1 MSAEQKN
8 NAIGKPLVIIGL
20 LLSVFIILMLSS
32 LVYVADKRAILQ
44 RHVELS
50 ADQLLLSQQMETL
63 SLGASSGN
71 EVAFDRLLKSR
82 IRFDS
87 ILNTYRSGDVI
98 TAKLSPEL
106 LPDLDGVES
115 HWRNYR
121 NNIEVILNG
130 RLSITEVKELY
141 EVIDS
146 FIPQMLTT
154 SDEVVGVLIQK
165 NASSRQI
172 YMATRQ
178 MMLSQRIKNNL
189 NQVLAGGETAAAAAD
204 RFGRDAALFGRVL
217 EGLLKGSTGMR
228 IEKVTDKEAIGKLR
242 EVAMLI
248 SAVSDNIAG
257 ILELSPELF
266 EVKNAAGLVG
276 VDSEQLLQ
284 SLDEFQEKII
294 AQGEKLDLIQWVG
307 IGFGGGAVMFIII
320 GGILM
325 LKDAGKR
332 EENALENN
340 RRNQRAI
347 LRLLDEM
354 ANLADGDL
362 TVHATVTEDI
372 TGAIADSV
380 NFTIDALRSLVT
392 TINNTASEVSESTE
406 KTMHTATE
414 LVAASNKQAR
424 EISSAGAAVKD
435 MAESMSSVS
444 EDADNSVQ
452 VAQQSMDIAQKG
464 AEVVHNTIGSME
476 NIRETIQET
485 SKRIKRLG
493 ESSQEIGDIVG
504 LITEIADQTNIL
516 ALNAAIQ
523 ASTAGDAGRGF
534 AVVADEV
541 QRLAERAGNAT
552 KQIEGLVNT
561 IQTDTNEAV
570 KSMEISTAGV
580 VNGAAMAEDAGVAL
594 KEIESVST
602 ELSNLIKGISESTK
616 QQSNV
621 ALSVSD
627 TMNVIQEI
635 TLQTSEGTEET
646 STSLAA
652 LNGLSIELGHSVSG
666 FKLPV
671 SSSNDEGDVETV
683 VPQNQASSNDE
694 GDVETVVPQNQ
705 TYSNDDEDNVE
716 TVVLQNQA

>member
-1 MSAEQKN
+1 MSATQKN
-8 NAIGKPLVIIGL
+8 IAIGKPLIIIGL
-20 LLSVFIILMLSS
+20 LLSVFIILMIGS
-32 LVYVADKRAILQ
+32 LVYVGDKRATLQ

-50 ADQLLLSQQMETL
+50 ADQLLLSQQMATY
-63 SLGASSGN
+63 SLNASSGK
-71 EVAFDRLLKSR
+71 EEAFDRLFESR
-82 IRFDS
+82 VKFDG
-87 ILNTYRSGDVI
+87 ILNTYRSGDIV
-98 TAKLSPEL
+98 TAALSENL
-106 LPDLDGVES
+106 LPDLDAVES
-115 HWRNYR
+115 DWQSYR
-121 NNIEVILNG
+121 NNVEVILNG
-130 RLSITEVKELY
+130 RQAITEVRELY
-141 EVIDS
+141 QVIES
-146 FIPQMLTT
+146 FIPQMLTY
-154 SDEVVGVLIQK
+154 SDEVVGVLIKK
-165 NASSRQI
+165 NSSPRQI
-172 YMATRQ
+172 YLATRQ

-217 EGLLKGSTGMR
+217 EGLLKGSEGLR
-228 IEKVTDKEAIGKLR
+228 IEKVTDKEAISKLR

-266 EVKNAAGLVG
+266 EVKDAAGMVST
-276 VDSEQLLQ
+276 DSGQLLKTV
-284 SLDEFQEKII
+284 EAFQEKII
-294 AQGEKLDLIQWVG
+294 AEGEALDLIQLVG
-307 IGFGGGAVMFIII
+307 VGFGGVAVLLIII
-320 GGILM
+320 GGILL
-325 LKDAGKR
+325 LKDARKR

-362 TVHATVTEDI
+362 TVHATVTEEI

-380 NFTIDALRSLVT
+380 NFTIDALRTLVT
-392 TINNTASEVSESTE
+392 TINNTASEVSHSTE
-406 KTMHTATE
+406 KTQKTATE
-414 LVAASNKQAR
+414 LALASNQQAR
-424 EISSAGAAVKD
+424 EIASVSASVTD
-435 MAESMSSVS
+435 MAESMSTVS
-444 EDADNSVQ
+444 NEADNSAK

-464 AEVVHNTIGSME
+464 AQVVRNTIGSME

-561 IQTDTNEAV
+561 IQADTNEAV

-580 VNGAAMAEDAGVAL
+580 VSGAAMAEDAGVAL
-594 KEIESVST
+594 KEIETVST
-602 ELSNLIKGISESTK
+602 ELSNLIKGISDSTK
-616 QQSNV
+616 QQSKI
-621 ALSVSD
+621 ALTVSD
-627 TMNVIQEI
+627 SMNVIQEI

-646 STSLAA
+646 SASLTSLHE
-652 LNGLSIELGHSVSG
+652 LSDELGRSVSG
-666 FKLPV
+666 FKLP
-671 SSSNDEGDVETV
+671 SSN
-683 VPQNQASSNDE
+683 
-694 GDVETVVPQNQ
+694 
-705 TYSNDDEDNVE
+705 DNVE
-716 TVVLQNQA
+716 TVILQSQA

>member
-1 MSAEQKN
+1 MSAERKKI
-8 NAIGKPLVIIGL
+8 AIGKPMVLIGV
-20 LLSVFIILMLSS
+20 LLSIFIILMLVS
-32 LVYVADKRAILQ
+32 LVYVGNKRANLQ

-50 ADQLLLSQQMETL
+50 ASQLLLSQQMATFSL
-63 SLGASSGN
+63 SASSGN
-71 EVAFDRLLKSR
+71 ETAFDRLLQSR
-82 IRFDS
+82 IKFDD
-87 ILNTYRSGDVI
+87 ILNTYHSGDAV
-98 TAKLSPEL
+98 TDPLSKKLQVEL
-106 LPDLDGVES
+106 ATVES
-115 HWRNYR
+115 DWGSYR
-121 NNIEVILNG
+121 NNIEIILNG
-130 RLSITEVKELY
+130 RKAITEVRELY
-141 EVIDS
+141 QVIDS
-146 FIPQMLTT
+146 FIPQMLTY
-154 SDEVVGVLIQK
+154 SDEVVGVLIK
-165 NASSRQI
+165 KDSSPRQI
-172 YMATRQ
+172 YLATRQ

-189 NQVLAGGETAAAAAD
+189 NQVLAGGEAAAAAAD

-217 EGLLKGSTGMR
+217 EGLLKGSEALN
-228 IEKVTDKEAIGKLR
+228 IDKVTDKEAVSKLR

-266 EVKNAAGLVG
+266 EVKDAAGLVSG
-276 VDSEQLLQ
+276 DSGKLLTTLEDFQ
-284 SLDEFQEKII
+284 SKII
-294 AQGEKLDLIQWVG
+294 AEGKELDMIQLAGV
-307 IGFGGGAVMFIII
+307 GFGGIAVVLIII
-320 GGILM
+320 GGILL
-325 LKDAGKR
+325 LKDARKR
-332 EENALENN
+332 EEEALENN

-362 TVHATVTEDI
+362 TVHATVTEEI

-380 NFTIDALRSLVT
+380 NFTIDALRTLVT
-392 TINNTASEVSESTE
+392 TINSTASQVSQSTE
-406 KTMHTATE
+406 KTQQTATE
-414 LVAASNKQAR
+414 LAQASNQQAR
-424 EISSAGAAVKD
+424 EIASASAAVTD
-435 MAESMSSVS
+435 MAESMLTVS
-444 EDADNSVQ
+444 NDADNSAK

-464 AEVVHNTIGSME
+464 AQVVRSTIGSME

-561 IQTDTNEAV
+561 IQADTNEAV

-580 VNGAAMAEDAGVAL
+580 VSGASKAEEAGVAL
-594 KEIESVST
+594 REIEAVST
-602 ELSNLIKGISESTK
+602 ELSNLIKGISDSTK
-616 QQSNV
+616 KQSKV
-621 ALSVSD
+621 ALSVSE

-646 STSLAA
+646 SASLTA
-652 LNGLSIELGHSVSG
+652 LNELSGELGRSVSG
-666 FKLPV
+666 FKLP
-671 SSSNDEGDVETV
+671 SSNDEGSIETV
-683 VPQNQASSNDE
+683 ILQSQA
-694 GDVETVVPQNQ
+694 
-705 TYSNDDEDNVE
+705 
-716 TVVLQNQA
+716 

>member
-1 MSAEQKN
+1 MSAEKKTIS
-8 NAIGKPLVIIGL
+8 IGKPLILIGV
-20 LLSVFIILMLSS
+20 LLSIFIILMLGS
-32 LVYVADKRAILQ
+32 LVYVGDKRASLQ

-50 ADQLLLSQQMETL
+50 ADQLLLSQQMATFSL
-63 SLGASSGN
+63 SASSGN
-71 EVAFDRLLKSR
+71 EEAFDRLLESR
-82 IRFDS
+82 TRFDD
-87 ILNTYRSGDVI
+87 ILNTYRSGAAG
-98 TAKLSPEL
+98 TPA
-106 LPDLDGVES
+106 LDKSLIGSLDAVES
-115 HWRNYR
+115 DWRNYR

-130 RLSITEVKELY
+130 RQAITEVRELY
-141 EVIDS
+141 QVIES
-146 FIPQMLTT
+146 FIPQMLTY
-154 SDEVVGVLIQK
+154 SDEVVGVLIK
-165 NASSRQI
+165 KESSARQI
-172 YMATRQ
+172 YLATRQ

-189 NQVLAGGETAAAAAD
+189 NQVLAGGEAAAAAAD

-217 EGLLKGSTGMR
+217 EGLLKGSKGLR
-228 IEKVTDKEAIGKLR
+228 IDKVTDKEAVAKLR

-266 EVKNAAGLVG
+266 EVKDAAGLVSG
-276 VDSEQLLQ
+276 DSERLLTT
-284 SLDEFQEKII
+284 LETFQEEII
-294 AQGEKLDLIQWVG
+294 SQGQQLDLIQLVG
-307 IGFGGGAVMFIII
+307 VGFGGAAVVLIIV
-320 GGILM
+320 GGVLL
-325 LKDAGKR
+325 LKDARRR
-332 EENALENN
+332 EEVALENN

-362 TVHATVTEDI
+362 TVHATVTEEI

-380 NFTIDALRSLVT
+380 NFTIDALRTLVT
-392 TINNTASEVSESTE
+392 TINNTAEEVSHSTE
-406 KTMHTATE
+406 KTQHTANE
-414 LVAASNKQAR
+414 LAQASNQQAR
-424 EISSAGAAVKD
+424 EIASVSASVTD
-435 MAESMSSVS
+435 MAESMISVS
-444 EDADNSVQ
+444 KEADNSAD
-452 VAQQSMDIAQKG
+452 VAAKSMEIAQKG
-464 AEVVHNTIGSME
+464 AQVVRNTIGSME

-561 IQTDTNEAV
+561 IQADTNEAV

-580 VNGAAMAEDAGVAL
+580 VSGASMAEDAGEAL
-594 KEIESVST
+594 KEIEEVST
-602 ELSNLIKGISESTK
+602 ELSNLIKGISESTRM
-616 QQSNV
+616 QSKV

-627 TMNVIQEI
+627 SMNVIQEI

-646 STSLAA
+646 SNSLIA
-652 LNGLSIELGHSVSG
+652 LNELSNELGRSVSG
-666 FKLPV
+666 FKLP
-671 SSSNDEGDVETV
+671 S
-683 VPQNQASSNDE
+683 
-694 GDVETVVPQNQ
+694 
-705 TYSNDDEDNVE
+705 SNDDENVD
-716 TVVLQNQA
+716 TVILENQA

>member
-1 MSAEQKN
+1 MSAEKKN
-8 NAIGKPLVIIGL
+8 IAIGKPLVIIGL
-20 LLSVFIILMLSS
+20 LLSVFIILMLGS
-32 LVYVADKRAILQ
+32 LVYVADKRATLQ

-50 ADQLLLSQQMETL
+50 AEQLLLSQQMATF

-71 EVAFDRLLKSR
+71 EEAFDRLQTSQIK
-82 IRFDS
+82 FDR
-87 ILNTYRSGDVI
+87 ILNTYRSGDLY
-98 TAKLSPEL
+98 TAAISQKLLPEL
-106 LPDLDGVES
+106 DLVES
-115 HWRNYR
+115 DWRNYR
-121 NNIEVILNG
+121 NNVEVILKG
-130 RLSITEVKELY
+130 RQSIAEVRELY
-141 EVIDS
+141 QVIES
-146 FIPQMLTT
+146 FIPQMLTY
-154 SDEVVGVLIQK
+154 SDEVVGVLIK
-165 NASSRQI
+165 KKASSRQI
-172 YMATRQ
+172 YLATRQ

-189 NQVLAGGETAAAAAD
+189 NQVLVGGEAAAAAAD

-217 EGLLKGSTGMR
+217 EGLLKGSKGLR
-228 IEKVTDKEAIGKLR
+228 IEKVTDKEAVAKLR

-266 EVKNAAGLVG
+266 EVKDAAGLVSG
-276 VDSEQLLQ
+276 DSEKILI
-284 SLDEFQEKII
+284 SLEDFQKKII
-294 AQGEKLDLIQWVG
+294 GQGKELDLIQWTGV
-307 IGFGGGAVMFIII
+307 GFGGVAVVLIII
-320 GGILM
+320 GGILL
-325 LKDAGKR
+325 LKEARKR

-362 TVHATVTEDI
+362 TVHATVTEEI

-380 NFTIDALRSLVT
+380 NFTIDALRTLVT
-392 TINNTASEVSESTE
+392 TINNTASEVSLSTE
-406 KTMHTATE
+406 KTQHTANE
-414 LVAASNKQAR
+414 LAQASNRQAR
-424 EISSAGAAVKD
+424 EIASASAAVTD
-435 MAESMSSVS
+435 MAESMLTVS
-444 EDADNSVQ
+444 HDADNSVN
-452 VAQQSMDIAQKG
+452 VATQSMDIAQKG
-464 AEVVHNTIGSME
+464 AQVVRNTIGSME
-476 NIRETIQET
+476 KIRENIQET

-561 IQTDTNEAV
+561 IQADTNEAV
-570 KSMEISTAGV
+570 KSMEMSTAGV
-580 VNGAAMAEDAGVAL
+580 VSGAAMAEESGVAL

-616 QQSNV
+616 QQSKV
-621 ALSVSD
+621 AMSVSD
-627 TMNVIQEI
+627 SMNVIQEI

-646 STSLAA
+646 SSSLIS
-652 LNGLSIELGHSVSG
+652 LNELSQELGRSVSG
-666 FKLPV
+666 FKLP
-671 SSSNDEGDVETV
+671 S
-683 VPQNQASSNDE
+683 AA
-694 GDVETVVPQNQ
+694 
-705 TYSNDDEDNVE
+705 DDENVE
-716 TVVLQNQA
+716 TVILEKQA

>member
-1 MSAEQKN
+1 MSANQKN
-8 NAIGKPLVIIGL
+8 IAIGKPLIILGV
-20 LLSVFIILMLSS
+20 LLSIFIILMLGS
-32 LVYVADKRAILQ
+32 LVYVGDKRATLQ

-50 ADQLLLSQQMETL
+50 ADELLLSQQMATYSL
-63 SLGASSGN
+63 SASSGN
-71 EVAFDRLLKSR
+71 EDSFDNLRNARLK
-82 IRFDS
+82 FDN
-87 ILNTYRSGDVI
+87 ILTNFRSGGAVT
-98 TAKLSPEL
+98 TALSSNLISEL
-106 LPDLDGVES
+106 DTVES
-115 HWRNYR
+115 DWRNYR
-121 NNIEVILNG
+121 NNVEVILNG
-130 RLSITEVKELY
+130 RQSITEVKELY
-141 EVIDS
+141 QVIES
-146 FIPQMLTT
+146 FIPQMLTY
-154 SDEVVGVLIQK
+154 SDEVVGVLIK
-165 NASSRQI
+165 KKSSSRQI
-172 YMATRQ
+172 YLATRQ

-217 EGLLKGSTGMR
+217 EGLLKGSKGLR
-228 IEKVTDKEAIGKLR
+228 IDKVKDKEAVAKLR

-266 EVKNAAGLVG
+266 EVKDAASLVS
-276 VDSEQLLQ
+276 DNSEQLLK
-284 SLDEFQEKII
+284 SLEVLQEGIISEGDE
-294 AQGEKLDLIQWVG
+294 LDLIQWVG
-307 IGFGGGAVMFIII
+307 ISFGGVAVILIII
-320 GGILM
+320 GGILL
-325 LKDAGKR
+325 LKEARKR
-332 EENALENN
+332 EESALENN

-380 NFTIDALRSLVT
+380 NFTIDALRTLVT
-392 TINNTASEVSESTE
+392 TINNTASEVSQSTE
-406 KTMHTATE
+406 KTQNTALE
-414 LVAASNKQAR
+414 LADASNKQAR
-424 EISSAGAAVKD
+424 EIASASAAVTD
-435 MAESMSSVS
+435 MAESMSDVS
-444 EDADNSVQ
+444 NDADNSVQ
-452 VAQQSMDIAQKG
+452 VAQQSVEIAQKG
-464 AEVVHNTIGSME
+464 AEVVRGTIGSME

-561 IQTDTNEAV
+561 IQADTNEAV
-570 KSMEISTAGV
+570 KSMEMSTAGV
-580 VNGAAMAEDAGVAL
+580 VSGASMAEDAGVAL
-594 KEIESVST
+594 KEIETVNT
-602 ELSNLIKGISESTK
+602 ELSNLIKGISDSTK
-616 QQSNV
+616 QQSKV

-627 TMNVIQEI
+627 SMNVIQEI

-646 STSLAA
+646 STSLSA
-652 LNGLSIELGHSVSG
+652 LNELSGELGRSVSG
-666 FKLPV
+666 FKLPTT
-671 SSSNDEGDVETV
+671 DEL
-683 VPQNQASSNDE
+683 
-694 GDVETVVPQNQ
+694 
-705 TYSNDDEDNVE
+705 DNVD
-716 TVVLQNQA
+716 TVILEKQA

>member
-1 MSAEQKN
+1 MSAQKKN
-8 NAIGKPLVIIGL
+8 IAIGKPLIIIGL
-20 LLSVFIILMLSS
+20 LLSVFIILMLGS
-32 LVYVADKRAILQ
+32 LVYVGDKRATLQ

-50 ADQLLLSQQMETL
+50 ADQLLLSQQMATY

-71 EVAFDRLLKSR
+71 EAAFENLFKSR
-82 IRFDS
+82 IIFDN
-87 ILNTYRSGDVI
+87 ILTTFHSGDAV
-98 TAKLSPEL
+98 TAALPQKL
-106 LPDLDGVES
+106 LPVLDSVES
-115 HWRNYR
+115 DWRNYR

-130 RLSITEVKELY
+130 RQTITEVRELY
-141 EVIDS
+141 QVIES
-146 FIPQMLTT
+146 FIPQMLTY
-154 SDEVVGVLIQK
+154 SDEVVGVLIK
-165 NASSRQI
+165 KEASSRQI
-172 YMATRQ
+172 YLATRQ

-217 EGLLKGSTGMR
+217 EGLLKGSKGLR
-228 IEKVTDKEAIGKLR
+228 IDQVSDKEGVAKLR

-266 EVKNAAGLVG
+266 EVKDAAGLVNG
-276 VDSEQLLQ
+276 NAERLLN
-284 SLDEFQEKII
+284 SLETFQQEII
-294 AQGEKLDLIQWVG
+294 AQGEELDLIQWVG
-307 IGFGGGAVMFIII
+307 AGFGGVAVILIII
-320 GGILM
+320 GGILL
-325 LKDAGKR
+325 LKEAKKR

-380 NFTIDALRSLVT
+380 NFTIDALRTLVT
-392 TINNTASEVSESTE
+392 TINNTASEVSRSTE
-406 KTMHTATE
+406 KTQHTAIE
-414 LVAASNKQAR
+414 LAGASNKQAR
-424 EISSAGAAVKD
+424 EIASASAAVTD
-435 MAESMSSVS
+435 MAESILSASK
-444 EDADNSVQ
+444 DADNSAQ
-452 VAQQSMDIAQKG
+452 VAQQSVKIAQKG
-464 AEVVHNTIGSME
+464 AQVVRNTIGSME

-561 IQTDTNEAV
+561 IQADTNEAV
-570 KSMEISTAGV
+570 KSMEMSTAGV
-580 VNGAAMAEDAGVAL
+580 VSGASMAEESGVAL
-594 KEIESVST
+594 KEIESVNT
-602 ELSNLIKGISESTK
+602 ELSNLIKGISDSTK
-616 QQSNV
+616 QQSKV

-627 TMNVIQEI
+627 SMNVIQEI

-652 LNGLSIELGHSVSG
+652 LNELSGELGRSVSG
-666 FKLPV
+666 FKLP
-671 SSSNDEGDVETV
+671 SSNE
-683 VPQNQASSNDE
+683 A
-694 GDVETVVPQNQ
+694 
-705 TYSNDDEDNVE
+705 DNVD
-716 TVVLQNQA
+716 TVILERPAYVNLV